1 MKRKTIALEIS
12 HKFIK
17 VAAGFV
23 QDDKV
28 YLDFTKKIPINHLL
42 ENGAIKEKDAL
53 IRELSRM
60 NPIVDQEYLINLLV
74 NNVSLILP
82 PYGLEVYQT
91 HQMTSVIS
99 SEKIINELDIKN
111 IYSIIRNKKLPVDN
125 DLIDIIP
132 EAFSIDNGNMYAQ
145 APIGKT
151 SSAITAYTK
160 VYTVPKRINQ
170 EYSDVVKGANIQV
183 NRKIVSSFAASELL
197 STYSD
202 TPANYFLVDIGSAS
216 TSVSLI
222 GNKTLLASRSFPW
235 GGDNITDRIVSSF
248 NINEVEAEKIKI
260 MFGLDKRQLKFKYAV
275 CTFESEAGS
284 SEHYVEELNQIIETE
299 LAEFYKKLL
308 IAIEELAR
316 AYSINDYQTLPL
328 LLIGG
333 GSKLKGIIP
342 YLVSKNEFNT
352 IEALSP
358 RSIGGRDPSLF
369 ALLGAI
375 YINHKYPNTKS
386 GDRQINVNVSRE
398 E

>member
-23 QDDKV
+23 RDDKV

-386 GDRQINVNVSRE
+386 GDKQINVNVSRE

>member
-42 ENGAIKEKDAL
+42 ENGAIKEKDTL

-99 SEKIINELDIKN
+99 SEKIINELDIRN

-386 GDRQINVNVSRE
+386 GDKQINVNVSRE

>member
-12 HKFIK
+12 HKYIK

-28 YLDFTKKIPINHLL
+28 YLDFTKKIPINHLI

-53 IRELSRM
+53 IKELSRM

-170 EYSDVVKGANIQV
+170 EYSDVLKGANIQI

-202 TPANYFLVDIGSAS
+202 IPANYFLVDIGSAS

-222 GNKTLLASRSFPW
+222 GNKTLLATRSFPW
-235 GGDNITDRIVSSF
+235 GGDNITDRIVSTF

-260 MFGLDKRQLKFKYAV
+260 MFGLDKRQLKFKYPV
-275 CTFESEAGS
+275 CSFETENGNND
-284 SEHYVEELNQIIETE
+284 HYVEELNQIIETE
-299 LAEFYKKLL
+299 LAEFYMKLL
-308 IAIEELAR
+308 IAIEELAK
-316 AYSINDYQTLPL
+316 AYSIIDYQTMPL

-358 RSIGGRDPSLF
+358 RSIGGRDPSMF

-375 YINHKYPNTKS
+375 YINHKYPNTRS
-386 GDRQINVNVSRE
+386 GDKQINVNVSRE

>member
-42 ENGAIKEKDAL
+42 ENGAIKEKDTL
-53 IRELSRM
+53 IKELSRM

-275 CTFESEAGS
+275 CTFESEAGC

-316 AYSINDYQTLPL
+316 AYNINDYQTLPL

-386 GDRQINVNVSRE
+386 GDKQINVNVSRE